1 MQCCPIVLQVTMNG
15 RIDPFPVRGNPL
27 EMAASKHASKNLGSE
42 EGEWYGIP
50 QRDRKDWMVWR
61 MEMV

>member
-15 RIDPFPVRGNPL
+15 RIDPFPVRENPL

-42 EGEWYGIP
+42 EGEWYG
-50 QRDRKDWMVWR
+50 
-61 MEMV
+61 MERW